1 MSCLRKSWPH
11 HKWPM
16 GASVMPHAAFKLV
29 PGVDTEETPALN
41 ENSGISQTQLIRF
54 KPDRNGLGLVEKIGG
69 WDRFYVSSML
79 AIVRA
84 LWAWEDL
91 NLLSHLAVG
100 TETIIGQ
107 MSAQLAVITNGAL
120 LDITPTSVIDNIAPV
135 ITTQAGSYSVIIT
148 DNVTTG
154 ITNYDSVYVTTPI
167 SIGGLILFG
176 FYPCSPDGILTPN
189 GYTIWTRDILGN
201 LLPAPS
207 SSSLPVLPSF
217 STVGPAG
224 AVAGSSTVTVT
235 LPNYTYAAG
244 GTFPVLTPT
253 SVGGITFYGNY
264 VVQSLIDVNNFT
276 IIANTA
282 ATSSATG
289 TLNGGLAQFIYSL
302 GQGAIP
308 GGTGYGIGPYGGGGY
323 GTGTPI
329 VPQAGTA
336 INAIDWTLDNW
347 GEILIACAIQ
357 PVGGTPF
364 QPIYQWDPGQ
374 PTATVIEA
382 GPVVNDGIFV
392 AMPQRQIVAWGSTQT
407 GIQDPLLVRWCDVG
421 NFNVWTATVTN
432 QAGSYRIP
440 KGSRIVGALQGPQ
453 QGLILT
459 DIDAWSM
466 QYIGPP
472 FVYSFNEIGTGCGLI
487 ARKAAAFFNGIGY
500 WMGYSQ
506 FYRLSANGVEIM
518 PCSVWDVVFQN
529 IDRANVR
536 KIRVAVNSLFGE
548 IQWFY
553 PSLSGGGEVDSY
565 VKFNPY
571 VNGGVWDFGL
581 LGRTAWVDQSVLGPP
596 VGADPTTLYLYQ
608 HETSNDADGQAMN
621 PSFQTGYYA
630 IAEGDNKTFID
641 LIWPDMKWG
650 QYNQAQNATVKITF
664 YVVDYP
670 GDTPTAYGPY
680 SVTKATQFFN
690 TRLRG
695 RLVSVNISSDDLGSF
710 WRIGALRYRYAA
722 DGKF

>member
-1 MSCLRKSWPH
+1 
-11 HKWPM
+11 
-16 GASVMPHAAFKLV
+16 MPHAAFKLV
-29 PGVDTEETPALN
+29 PGTDTEETPALN

-91 NLLSHLAVG
+91 NLNSHLAVG

-135 ITTQAGSYSVIIT
+135 ITTQAGSYSVIVT

-154 ITNYDSVYVTTPI
+154 ITNYDSVYIATPI

-189 GYTIWTRDILGN
+189 GYTIWSRDILGN
-201 LLPAPS
+201 LLPAPA

-224 AVAGSSTVTVT
+224 AVAGSSTVTVM

-282 ATSSATG
+282 ATSSDMG

-308 GGTGYGIGPYGGGGY
+308 GGTGYGIGSYGGGGY

-382 GPVVNDGIFV
+382 GPPVNDGIFV
-392 AMPQRQIVAWGSTQT
+392 AMPQRQVVAWGSTQT

-487 ARKAAAFFNGIGY
+487 ARKAVAFFNGIGY

-506 FYRLSANGVEIM
+506 MYRLSANGVEPM

-553 PSLSGGGEVDSY
+553 PSLVGGGEVDSY
-565 VKFNPY
+565 VKFNAY
-571 VNGGVWDFGL
+571 LNVWDFGS

-596 VGADPTTLYLYQ
+596 VGADPSTLLLYQ
-608 HETSNDADGQAMN
+608 HETSNDADGQAML
-621 PSFQTGYYA
+621 PSFQSGYFT

-641 LIWPDMKWG
+641 LIWPDFKWG
-650 QYNQAQNATVKITF
+650 AYNQAQNATVKITF